1 MHQLIDDW
9 NKAHKPYFVEFCVFP
24 CLKSGESLEEWT
36 MSIYNL
42 DTDTLIYRSR
52 GNSFIRLYNKLEHEW
67 DKIKGDSE

>member
-1 MHQLIDDW
+1 
-9 NKAHKPYFVEFCVFP
+9 
-24 CLKSGESLEEWT
+24 